1 MRRAFSRLRWQL
13 TFSHL
18 IAIAVTLVCMIAAA
32 LLIVMLGITLH
43 SNPRGAPAADARSV
57 AGAVGGFL
65 PDGDPA
71 ALNGVLHALA
81 NGNVGVVRE
90 IDGPPWATGWTGG
103 TLEDIAYITVIGPDG
118 RVLGS
123 SGPAGAAPSPEG
135 RDDWETLI
143 AAVEGG
149 ERNLGDLVLAREG
162 ATPAA
167 LGAYPVIDAAGRPVA
182 TVIVA
187 KTEFSPAQSV
197 LNLWRAVLIF
207 LAATVGVLA
216 VASIFAL
223 ASAGVVAYLLSRR
236 LVARLERLGAAV
248 DSLAVGDLSRRVEEG
263 PDDEVGQLG
272 RQINRMAADLERTL
286 HDLQA
291 ERDRVTGL
299 LEARRQLV
307 AGVSHELRT
316 PVATIRGYLESA
328 VQPNGRRVPEDL
340 RADLETMEREVVRLQ
355 NLIEDLFTLSR
366 TEVGRLALRVEP
378 VDAGAIVCRLTETV
392 APLAWG
398 HRRVQ
403 VVAEVTPGL
412 PPARADSQR
421 LEQIVSNLLSNA
433 VRHTPPGGLV
443 ATIVS
448 TEPAQVRIE
457 VRDTGEG
464 IALEDLPHIFERYYR
479 GRNND
484 QGGAGLGLALVKE
497 LTVAMDGTVEA
508 TSTPGEGSCFTVRL
522 PLA

>member
-13 TFSHL
+13 TLSHL
-18 IAIAVTLVCMIAAA
+18 IATAVTLVCMIAAA

-57 AGAVGGFL
+57 AEAVGGL
-65 PDGDPA
+65 VSDDPA
-71 ALNGVLHALA
+71 ALSGVLRALA
-81 NGNVGVVRE
+81 NGDVGVVAGSG
-90 IDGPPWATGWTGG
+90 GPPWASEWTSA
-103 TLEDIAYITVIGPDG
+103 TLQDTAYIAVIGPDG
-118 RVLGS
+118 RVLAS
-123 SGPAGAAPSPEG
+123 SDPAAPALAPPE
-135 RDDWETLI
+135 RDDWDVLI
-143 AAVEGG
+143 AAVQGG
-149 ERNLGDLVLAREG
+149 ERDINDLVLIREG
-162 ATPAA
+162 DGTAA
-167 LGAYPVIDAAGRPVA
+167 LGAYPIVDGSGRVVA
-182 TVIVA
+182 TVIVGRS
-187 KTEFSPAQSV
+187 EFSPAQSV
-197 LNLWRAVLIF
+197 LSLWRALLIF
-207 LAATVGVLA
+207 FAATIGILFA
-216 VASIFAL
+216 ASVFAL

-236 LVARLERLGAAV
+236 LVKRLERLGAAV
-248 DSLAVGDLSRRVEEG
+248 DSLAAGDLSRRVEEG
-263 PDDEVGQLG
+263 GDDEVGQLG
-272 RQINRMAADLERTL
+272 RQFNHMAADLERTL
-286 HDLQA
+286 HDLQS

-378 VDAGAIVCRLTETV
+378 VDAGVVVCRLAETV

-398 HRRVQ
+398 QRRVQ
-403 VVAEVTPGL
+403 VVAEIAPDL
-412 PPARADSQR
+412 PPARADGQR
-421 LEQIVSNLLSNA
+421 LEQIVSNLLGNA

-443 ATIVS
+443 AAIVS
-448 TEPAQVRIE
+448 TEPAAVRIE

-464 IALEDLPHIFERYYR
+464 ILPEDLSHVFERYYR
-479 GRNND
+479 GRNNEH
-484 QGGAGLGLALVKE
+484 GGAGLGLALVKE
-497 LTVAMDGTVEA
+497 LTAAMGGSVEV
-508 TSTPGEGSCFTVRL
+508 TSTSGEGSCFTVRL